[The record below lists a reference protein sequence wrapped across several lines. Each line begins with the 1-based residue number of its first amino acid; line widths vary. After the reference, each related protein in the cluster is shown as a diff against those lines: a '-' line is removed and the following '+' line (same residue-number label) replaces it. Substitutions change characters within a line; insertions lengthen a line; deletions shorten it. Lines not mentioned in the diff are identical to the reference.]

1 MDGHDKVTANQTVS
15 RLPMPSMRRRL
26 VGAIAC
32 LPVIAAALVAL
43 GPFGSNVQ
51 AQQITRKGT
60 TGMTAHDFDLTGID
74 GTPMPLRQFKGKVV
88 LLVNTASQCGF
99 TPQYAD
105 LEKIYQQY
113 RARGFVVL
121 GVPSNDFG
129 GQEPGSAAQ
138 IKEFCEVNFDID
150 FPLAEKQVVKGPQA
164 HPLYRW
170 IAAEL
175 GEDALPKWNFHK
187 YLIGADGKLI
197 EGFATPVKPT
207 DGKIT
212 RAIEL
217 ALLKA
222 KAGA

>member
-1 MDGHDKVTANQTVS
+1 MAGHDKDTANQAVTP
-15 RLPMPSMRRRL
+15 LPMPSLRRRL
-26 VGAIAC
+26 VGAIAS
-32 LPVIAAALVAL
+32 LPLIAAGLIAL

-51 AQQITRKGT
+51 AQQMSKRGS
-60 TGMTAHDFDLTGID
+60 TGMTAHQFELTAID
-74 GTPMPLRQFKGKVV
+74 GTPMPLKQFQGKVV

-105 LEKIYQQY
+105 LQKIWRQY
-113 RARGFVVL
+113 RDKGLVVL

-129 GQEPGSAAQ
+129 GQEPGTAAQ
-138 IKEFCEVNFDID
+138 IKAFCEVNFDID
-150 FPLAEKQVVKGPQA
+150 FPLADKQVVTGAKA

-187 YLIGADGKLI
+187 YLIGADGRLI

-207 DGKIT
+207 DGKVT
-212 RAIEL
+212 RAIEM

-222 KAGA
+222 KA

>member
-1 MDGHDKVTANQTVS
+1 MANRDNSTANQAVTPA
-15 RLPMPSMRRRL
+15 LPMPGLRRRL
-26 VGAIAC
+26 VAALAS
-32 LPVIAAALVAL
+32 LPIVAAALIAL

-51 AQQITRKGT
+51 AQQMSKKGS
-60 TGMTAHDFDLTGID
+60 TGMTAHDFELTAID
-74 GTPMPLRQFKGKVV
+74 GTPMPMKQFKGKVV

-105 LEKIYQQY
+105 LEKVYQQY

-129 GQEPGSAAQ
+129 GQEPGTAAQ

-150 FPLAEKQVVKGPQA
+150 FPLADKQVVRGPQA

-187 YLIGADGKLI
+187 YLIGADGRLI

-212 RAIEL
+212 RAIEM

-222 KAGA
+222 KA

>member
-1 MDGHDKVTANQTVS
+1 MIPENQKVSTLA
-15 RLPMPSMRRRL
+15 LPSLRRRL
-26 VGAIAC
+26 VGALAS
-32 LPVIAAALVAL
+32 LPLIAAGLVAL
-43 GPFGSNVQ
+43 GAFGSNVQ
-51 AQQITRKGT
+51 AQQMSKKGA
-60 TGMTAHDFDLTGID
+60 TGMTAHDFELTGID
-74 GTPMPLRQFKGKVV
+74 GTPMPLKQYKGKVV

-105 LEKIYQQY
+105 LEKVWQQY
-113 RARGFVVL
+113 RARGLVVI

-129 GQEPGSAAQ
+129 GQEPGTAAQ

-150 FPLAEKQVVKGPQA
+150 FPLADKQSVKGPKA

-207 DGKIT
+207 DAKIT
-212 RAIEL
+212 KAIEL

>member
-1 MDGHDKVTANQTVS
+1 MTGHDKDTGNQSLTE
-15 RLPMPSMRRRL
+15 LTMPPLRRRL
-26 VGAIAC
+26 IGTIAS
-32 LPVIAAALVAL
+32 LPLIAAALIAL

-51 AQQITRKGT
+51 AQQMSKKGS
-60 TGMTAHDFDLTGID
+60 TGMTAHDFELTAID
-74 GTPMPLRQFKGKVV
+74 GTPMPMKQFRGKVV

-105 LEKIYQQY
+105 LEKIYKQY
-113 RARGFVVL
+113 RDRGLVVL

-138 IKEFCEVNFDID
+138 IKEFCEVNFEID

-187 YLIGADGKLI
+187 YLIGGDGRLI

-207 DGKIT
+207 DGKVT
-212 RAIEL
+212 RAIEM

-222 KAGA
+222 KA

>member
-1 MDGHDKVTANQTVS
+1 MS
-15 RLPMPSMRRRL
+15 
-26 VGAIAC
+26 
-32 LPVIAAALVAL
+32 
-43 GPFGSNVQ
+43 F
-51 AQQITRKGT
+51 
-60 TGMTAHDFDLTGID
+60 HDFDLTGID
-74 GTPMPLRQFKGKVV
+74 GKPLPLKQYKGKVV

-99 TPQYAD
+99 TPQYTD
-105 LEKIYQQY
+105 LQAVWTKY
-113 RARGFVVL
+113 RERGLVVL

-129 GQEPGSAAQ
+129 GQEPGTAAQ

-150 FPLAEKQVVKGPQA
+150 FPLADKQVVRGPQA

-187 YLIGADGKLI
+187 YLIGADGRLI

-212 RAIEL
+212 RAIEM

-222 KAGA
+222 KA